1 MKKIS
6 LSQWF
11 FKKTKLPLL
20 VVGVSVAL
28 VQVGFVIYTHNKF
41 VSDQAKSVKSL
52 VKTIATIGIEQ
63 GNRPVLEASFQLAI
77 EELGVES
84 ILACKGAQVVMQQPL
99 NFGSCPNPPTTK
111 SFQSVVEV
119 VPSGFTDYKFYFYLS
134 NLSITP
140 ALVIINSI
148 IFLLLG
154 IVFFTIYRIQRDLS
168 KDVLAP
174 LENDLSSDEDFEIRE
189 LNKIKKHIEDHT
201 QSKEKQAVAGAI
213 LEHNLS
219 IGHNIKSIQ
228 QTLDVIKSGEF
239 SSERQKSRIEQLS
252 TDIKA
257 VMVKIADHTPDVD
270 KVKLITSDET
280 FYEYLEKENEK
291 KTKVN
296 VANAFE
302 IAVEN
307 KNLELQN
314 SKDKP
319 AIKLSYKSV
328 AKKSFIEVV
337 GPELRAVLSNMMNN
351 SIEAG
356 AKNIEINLE
365 IEDQILKV
373 LVTDDGK
380 GIKQEIQKDVFDRGF
395 TDGKENGTGYGLY
408 HGKRFI
414 ESWGG
419 HFNLASSEEGKTVFE
434 LGFDL
439 WKLPTIDIPS
449 AKSVVLLD
457 DEKGVH
463 RKWKRLL
470 EKENSEANF
479 LAFKNQEEFTEWFDN
494 HDDFSEHL
502 FIFDS
507 DLGPNTTTGE
517 QLIDDLGIGSM
528 AYLVTNNYNSPALTK
543 WCQERSIEVIPK
555 GVLC

>member
-6 LSQWF
+6 LNQWF

-20 VVGVSVAL
+20 ILGVSVAL

-41 VSDQAKSVKSL
+41 ISDRAKSVESL

-84 ILACKGAQVVMQQPL
+84 ILACKGAQVVMRQPMG
-99 NFGSCPNPPTTK
+99 FGSCPKPPKTK
-111 SFQSVVEV
+111 TFQSVVEV

-134 NLSITP
+134 NLN
-140 ALVIINSI
+140 INSAIIILNVI
-148 IFLLLG
+148 IFLLLAV
-154 IVFFTIYRIQRDLS
+154 VFFTIFRIQRDLS
-168 KDVLAP
+168 KDVLGP
-174 LENDLSSDEDFEIRE
+174 LENDLSSDDELEIDE
-189 LNKIKKHIEDHT
+189 LNKIKKHIEEYT

-213 LEHNLS
+213 IEHNLS

-270 KVKLITSDET
+270 KVKLITSDKT

-296 VANAFE
+296 IANAFE

-314 SKDKP
+314 SRNKP
-319 AIKLSYKSV
+319 VIGLYYKRV

-337 GPELRAVLSNMMNN
+337 GPELRAILSNMMNN

-365 IEDQILKV
+365 VEDQKLKV

-380 GIKQEIQKDVFDRGF
+380 GIPQEIQNNIFDRGF

-419 HFNLASSEEGKTVFE
+419 HFNLVSSEEGKTVFE

-439 WKLPTIDIPS
+439 WELPTIDIPS
-449 AKSVVLLD
+449 AKSIVLLD
-457 DEKGVH
+457 DEKDVH
-463 RKWKRLL
+463 QKWMRLL
-470 EKENSEANF
+470 KKENSVANL

-494 HDDFSEHL
+494 SMT
-502 FIFDS
+502 S
-507 DLGPNTTTGE
+507 QNTC
-517 QLIDDLGIGSM
+517 S
-528 AYLVTNNYNSPALTK
+528 SLT
-543 WCQERSIEVIPK
+543 VISAPTRRQ
-555 GVLC
+555 VSSSLMI